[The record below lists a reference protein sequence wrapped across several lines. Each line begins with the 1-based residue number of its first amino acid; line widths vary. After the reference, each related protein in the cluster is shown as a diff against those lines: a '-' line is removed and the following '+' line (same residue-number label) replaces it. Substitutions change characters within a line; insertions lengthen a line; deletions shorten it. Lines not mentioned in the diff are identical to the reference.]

1 MDIQV
6 ASNFER
12 FLYYFLEGDSKQV
25 CQFMSNFRQT
35 GSVRLEKFSDLGFSS
50 SRVSDP
56 EIPEIIKSIHAKYG
70 YLVDPHTACSFKD
83 LDPDRPHLVLATAH
97 PAKFPAVIQ
106 EAGLPEP
113 IVSSLETLKDKEIV
127 RYSVEPTKESIERF
141 ILENIG

>member
-1 MDIQV
+1 M
-6 ASNFER
+6 
-12 FLYYFLEGDSKQV
+12 
-25 CQFMSNFRQT
+25 
-35 GSVRLEKFSDLGFSS
+35 
-50 SRVSDP
+50 SDP

-83 LDPDRPHLVLATAH
+83 LVPARPHLVLATAH

-113 IVSSLETLKDKEIV
+113 TTSSLETLKDEQIV
-127 RYSVEPTKESIERF
+127 RYSIEPKKESIESF